1 MAQAEEIACAEEPPR
16 SDPFWLGRALAEKGT
31 ITAEQFASAKQ
42 QWRRNPRETFASVLE
57 ALGLAGAR
65 ELASLIASRHRLSV
79 ASLEPRAVD
88 RAAAR
93 LLPLE
98 AARRKCVLPFFQSGK
113 TIDLAVE
120 DPAAYGMRQAREDF
134 PLHEV
139 RLHVAPR
146 REIVSLLE
154 DAWRTASHAGAG
166 DAFANLIRDAIAERA
181 SDLHLEPREN
191 SLDVRLR
198 IDGRLIHR
206 RFFEKEMRE
215 PLIQAAKIAGRI
227 DITERRLPQDGQGCI
242 AIGARDYH
250 LRFSCIPAVNGE
262 SIVVRIID
270 DHAGLR
276 SFEEMGVWPGD
287 RRRIEALLR
296 QPNGL
301 VYVTGPTGSGKTT
314 LLYSMLHNLPANRIN
329 ELKIVTLEEP
339 VEVRHPRF
347 FLQVDVDEKIGRT
360 FGELLRHV
368 LRHDPDVVLVGETR
382 DRPTAEITLRAAL
395 TGRLCL
401 STLHTNDA
409 LGAINRLADIG
420 LDPLMLASALKGVI
434 AQRLVRRPCAN
445 CRRTHPQDDLLRARY
460 RSLLDEEGIAAGERS
475 FQAAVPGRDCPVCR
489 GRGFHGRT
497 AIIEVC
503 PLSGLE
509 RLIAERAPAGA
520 FRAALRP
527 EGVRTLFEDG
537 VRKAAVGLTT
547 IEEVHAAIEEETHKR
562 RGASLAI
569 IGADQNQ

>member
-1 MAQAEEIACAEEPPR
+1 MAQTPEDAIEGDAPEH
-16 SDPFWLGRALAEKGT
+16 DPFWLGRVLAEGGT
-31 ITAEQFASAKQ
+31 ITSEQFGSAKQ
-42 QWRRNPRETFASVLE
+42 LWRKNPRESFGSVLE
-57 ALGLAGAR
+57 SLGLARAN
-65 ELASLIASRHRLSV
+65 ELAGLIARRHRLAV
-79 ASLEPRAVD
+79 ASLNPRTID

-98 AARRKCVLPFFQSGK
+98 VARRKCVLPYFQSEK
-113 TIDLAVE
+113 TLHLAVE
-120 DPAAYGMRQAREDF
+120 DPLAYGIRQARADF
-134 PLHEV
+134 PHHDV

-154 DAWRTASHAGAG
+154 EAWRSAPPAGANE
-166 DAFANLIRDAIAERA
+166 AFANLIRDAIAERA
-181 SDLHLEPREN
+181 TDLHLEPKEN

-206 RFFEKEMRE
+206 RFFGKEMRE
-215 PLIQAAKIAGRI
+215 PLVQAAKIAGRI

-287 RRRIEALLR
+287 RQRIEALLR

-314 LLYSMLHNLPANRIN
+314 LLYSMLHNLPAHRIN
-329 ELKIVTLEEP
+329 EIKIVTLEEP

-382 DRPTAEITLRAAL
+382 DRTTAEITLRAAL

-409 LGAINRLADIG
+409 LGAIHRLADIG

-434 AQRLVRRPCAN
+434 AQRLVRRPCAR
-445 CRRTHPQDDLLRARY
+445 CRCTHPQNDLLCARY
-460 RSLLDEEGIAAGERS
+460 RRLLDEEGIGAAEHR
-475 FQAAVPGRDCPVCR
+475 FHAAVPGRDCPVCR

-497 AIIEVC
+497 AILEVC
-503 PLSGLE
+503 PLTGLE
-509 RLIAERAPAGA
+509 RLIAERAPAEA
-520 FRAALRP
+520 FRAVLRTA
-527 EGVRTLFEDG
+527 GVRTLFEDG
-537 VRKAAVGLTT
+537 VRKAAAGLTT
-547 IEEVHAAIEEETHKR
+547 IEEVHAAIEEQAQKNE
-562 RGASLAI
+562 AADLAI
-569 IGADQNQ
+569 IDANQNK

>member
-1 MAQAEEIACAEEPPR
+1 MNDSAGSPGAGP
-16 SDPFWLGRALAEKGT
+16 DPLWLGRALADAGS
-31 ITAEQFASAKQ
+31 ITPEQFASARRL
-42 QWRRNPRETFASVLE
+42 WRKNPRESFASVLE
-57 ALGLAGAR
+57 TLGLAAASEIAALVAR
-65 ELASLIASRHRLSV
+65 RHRLAV
-79 ASLEPRAVD
+79 ASLDARSID
-88 RAAAR
+88 RSAAR

-98 AARRKCVLPFFQSGK
+98 AARRKCVLPYFRSER
-113 TIDLAVE
+113 TLHLAVE
-120 DPAAYGMRQAREDF
+120 DPESYGLRQAQADF
-134 PLHEV
+134 PHHDVL
-139 RLHVAPR
+139 LHVASR
-146 REIVSLLE
+146 REIIGLLE
-154 DAWRTASHAGAG
+154 DAWRTASPAGAG
-166 DAFANLIRDAIAERA
+166 EAFAELVRGAIAERA

-215 PLIQAAKIAGRI
+215 PLLQAAKIAGRI

-262 SIVVRIID
+262 SVVVRIID

-276 SFEEMGVWPGD
+276 SFEEMGVWPAD
-287 RRRIEALLR
+287 RQRIEALLR
-296 QPNGL
+296 QPSGL

-314 LLYSMLHNLPANRIN
+314 LLYSMLHNLPAHRIH

-347 FLQVDVDEKIGRT
+347 FLQIDVDERIGRT

-401 STLHTNDA
+401 STLHTIDA
-409 LGAINRLADIG
+409 LGAINRLTDIG

-434 AQRLVRRPCAN
+434 AQRLVRRPCVH
-445 CRRTHPQDDLLRARY
+445 CRRTHPQNDLLLARH
-460 RSLLDEEGIAAGERS
+460 RQLLDGEGIADGNRQ
-475 FQAAVPGRDCPVCR
+475 FLAAVPGRDCPVCA

-497 AIIEVC
+497 AIVEVC
-503 PLSGLE
+503 PLAGLE
-509 RLIAERAPAGA
+509 RLIAQRAGAAA

-527 EGVRTLFEDG
+527 AGVRTLFEDG
-537 VRKAAVGLTT
+537 VRKAASGLTT
-547 IEEVHAAIEEETHKR
+547 IEEVHAAVEE
-562 RGASLAI
+562 APP
-569 IGADQNQ
+569 

>member
-1 MAQAEEIACAEEPPR
+1 MTPTIDIAGNTGPGR
-16 SDPFWLGRALAEKGT
+16 DPLWLGRALADAGS
-31 ITAEQFASAKQ
+31 ITTEQFASAKQ
-42 QWRRNPRETFASVLE
+42 LWRRNPRESFAAVLE
-57 ALGLAGAR
+57 ALGLAGAT
-65 ELASLIASRHRLSV
+65 EIAGLIAGRHRLEV
-79 ASLEPRAVD
+79 ASLDARAID
-88 RAAAR
+88 RAAVR

-98 AARRKCVLPFFQSGK
+98 AARRKCVLPYFQSGG
-113 TIDLAVE
+113 TLHLAVE
-120 DPAAYGMRQAREDF
+120 DPEAYGLREARADF
-134 PLHEV
+134 PHHDV
-139 RLHVAPR
+139 RMRVASR

-154 DAWRTASHAGAG
+154 ESWRTAPSAGANE
-166 DAFANLIRDAIAERA
+166 AFADLIRSAIAERA

-227 DITERRLPQDGQGCI
+227 DIAERRLPQDGQGCI
-242 AIGARDYH
+242 SIGARDYH

-287 RRRIEALLR
+287 RERMEALLR
-296 QPNGL
+296 QPSGL

-314 LLYSMLHNLPANRIN
+314 LLYSMLHNLPARRIN

-347 FLQVDVDEKIGRT
+347 FLQIDVDEKIGRT

-401 STLHTNDA
+401 STLHTIDA

-434 AQRLVRRPCAN
+434 AQRLVRSPCAR
-445 CRRTHPQDDLLRARY
+445 CRRTHPQDDLLRARH
-460 RSLLDEEGIAAGERS
+460 RRLLEEEGIADAGQR
-475 FQAAVPGRDCPVCR
+475 FLAVVTGQDCPVCR

-503 PLSGLE
+503 PLAGLE
-509 RLIAERAPAGA
+509 RLIAQRAPASA
-520 FRAALRP
+520 FRAVLQPA
-527 EGVRTLFEDG
+527 GVRTLFEDG
-537 VRKAAVGLTT
+537 VRKAAAGLTT
-547 IEEVHAAIEEETHKR
+547 IEEVHAAVEEE
-562 RGASLAI
+562 I
-569 IGADQNQ
+569 P

>member
-1 MAQAEEIACAEEPPR
+1 MALAAENAAEGEPPKH
-16 SDPFWLGRALAEKGT
+16 DTFWLGHALAERGT
-31 ITAEQFASAKQ
+31 ITAEQFSSAKQ
-42 QWRRNPRETFASVLE
+42 LWRKNPRVSFASVLE
-57 ALGLAGAR
+57 ALGLAAAN
-65 ELASLIASRHRLSV
+65 ELAGLIARRHSLSV
-79 ASLEPRAVD
+79 AILDSRSFD

-93 LLPLE
+93 LLPFE
-98 AARRKCVLPFFQSGK
+98 AARRKCVLPYSQSEK

-120 DPAAYGMRQAREDF
+120 DPIAYGMRQAREDF
-134 PLHEV
+134 PHYAV

-146 REIVSLLE
+146 REIISLLE
-154 DAWRTASHAGAG
+154 EAWRTATPAGAG
-166 DAFANLIRDAIAERA
+166 DAFASLVRDAIAERA

-191 SLDVRLR
+191 SVDVRLR

-206 RFFEKEMRE
+206 RYFEKEMRE

-242 AIGARDYH
+242 AIGARNYH

-276 SFEEMGVWPGD
+276 SFEEMGVWPED
-287 RRRIEALLR
+287 RKRIEALLR

-314 LLYSMLHNLPANRIN
+314 LLYSMLHNLPAHRIN

-409 LGAINRLADIG
+409 LGAIYRLADIG

-434 AQRLVRRPCAN
+434 AQRLVRRPCVR
-445 CRRTHPQDDLLRARY
+445 CRRTHPQDDLLRARH
-460 RSLLDEEGIAAGERS
+460 RSLLEDEGIGAGGER
-475 FQAAVPGRDCPVCR
+475 FQAAVPGQDCPVCR

-497 AIIEVC
+497 AILEVC

-509 RLIAERAPAGA
+509 RLIAQRAPAEA

-527 EGVRTLFEDG
+527 AGIRTLFEDG

-547 IEEVHAAIEEETHKR
+547 IEEVHAAIEEEVPKTQA
-562 RGASLAI
+562 ASLAI
-569 IGADQNQ
+569 IGADQNL